1 MNPLFSYFLYFA
13 GTSAR
18 AGLPAANR
26 KLGALC
32 RIHAGV
38 DRGGVINIPTP
49 KMGNRLTAFPAVKAI
64 YDAIA
69 EKKLTKVNPRNI
81 PMGVV
86 GGGIFG
92 HNALGED
99 IVFPEIAKNGAKIA
113 VKYVTSYPGKVSKLV
128 LFAFNPAPISMR
140 PGFDRKKFETEHQK
154 ALKSPSWRIRKF
166 WKDLISDPK
175 LLSLREWAI
184 EITKNTPPE
193 IFVNSLYNFQMED
206 VRPLLERI
214 DVPTLLLYG
223 DLPISGLKGVKRL
236 KERIPSSET
245 FIFRGGGQCFV
256 NMVKANQ
263 FNKIVENFIE
273 EEQ

>member
-1 MNPLFSYFLYFA
+1 MF
-13 GTSAR
+13 
-18 AGLPAANR
+18 
-26 KLGALC
+26 
-32 RIHAGV
+32 
-38 DRGGVINIPTP
+38 
-49 KMGNRLTAFPAVKAI
+49 
-64 YDAIA
+64 
-69 EKKLTKVNPRNI
+69 
-81 PMGVV
+81 
-86 GGGIFG
+86 GGGLSVSRTVTTFVSLPLTNVTLISLPTSDEC
-92 HNALGED
+92 NILSNSP
-99 IVFPEIAKNGAKIA
+99 VL
-113 VKYVTSYPGKVSKLV
+113 VTSELSKRIIIS
-128 LFAFNPAPISMR
+128 FAFNPAPISMR

-223 DLPISGLKGVKRL
+223 DLPISGLKAVKRL
-236 KERIPSSET
+236 KEIFPSSET
-245 FIFRGGGQCFV
+245 IIIRCGGQCFV
-256 NMVKANQ
+256 NLVKANQ
-263 FNKIVENFIE
+263 YNKIVENFIE